1 MTTLVMLAGVKWM
14 ILKLLFTRL
23 ISTLPN
29 PWGGGVYKGGS
40 NPLKFAA
47 NFLFKSFSPLG

>member
-29 PWGGGVYKGGS
+29 PWGGRYMGGS
-40 NPLKFAA
+40 NPPKLEA
-47 NFLFKSFSPLG
+47 NFLVKSFSPLG